1 MRFSLRCWLQIHT
14 LVALATVSG
23 CRAER
28 TQIVVLVDTDY
39 AVPAGIGSIRVSVV
53 RDGAESVRAIPLSG
67 LAEEGCSDVAGA
79 GRFCVPLSFLLV
91 PDSRT
96 SSDSPVEVRIDGVVG
111 ADAIAGRSLVN
122 RRARLPFSIGQT
134 LRLPMFLS
142 RTCEAVQCA
151 ADETCVEGGRCVAV
165 DQPPGVSVIDPRTGA
180 VLDAGSQDAGL
191 DRDAMDGTITAVDT
205 GADERDASVDGDASD
220 RADVASGASP
230 CATRTCAAIDSITAG
245 SDFSCVR
252 YTRGAV
258 ACWGANDVGQLGR
271 GTLEPRAADG
281 SGGSSVVEF
290 VAGVSDARELAAGDA
305 HACVSWMN
313 TGDRGLSCWGRNARG
328 SLGVGAVEG
337 AVARASI
344 VQGFEAH
351 VLPSGLALGQDVT
364 YATASGSVYAWGDN
378 ASATIGFSA
387 PATVTRATPFPMVNR
402 WQSASARGRGV
413 CWRDPPTTVCVG
425 SNEGQRFGDSA
436 SASGVVARPTAL
448 APRFRMDS
456 LAVGRSFACAL
467 TGGAVSCWGE
477 NRASGVL
484 GRVPS
489 AADPVLL
496 TEPTA
501 VPLPTSIR
509 AIAVGD
515 DFVLALSGTD
525 RLFCWGSNA
534 EGACATG
541 VQRADGA
548 VEPATVTAHEIVLPP
563 GFSRPIREVVAGDG
577 HACALAA
584 DRLPWCWGR
593 NGNAQVAV
601 RVSADPRSRA
611 VVTPQPVFAPTL

>member
-1 MRFSLRCWLQIHT
+1 MRFALRRLLQIHA
-14 LVALATVSG
+14 LVASVSG

-39 AVPAGIGSIRVSVV
+39 AVPAGIGSIRVSVT
-53 RDGAESVRAIPLSG
+53 RDGAETVRAITLDG
-67 LAEEGCSDVAGA
+67 LAAEGCRDVAGG
-79 GRFCVPLSFLLV
+79 GRFCVPLSFLVV

-96 SSDSPVEVRIDGVVG
+96 SSESPVEVRIDGVVG
-111 ADAIAGRSLVN
+111 ADALAGRALVQ
-122 RRARLPFSIGQT
+122 RRARLPFAAGQT

-165 DQPPGVSVIDPRTGA
+165 DQPPGVIVIDPRTGVA
-180 VLDAGSQDAGL
+180 LDAAVSDAGI
-191 DRDAMDGTITAVDT
+191 DRESIDVRMIAADGGSPARDAIADGPAT
-205 GADERDASVDGDASD
+205 D
-220 RADVASGASP
+220 RAEVDASGASP
-230 CATRTCAAIDSITAG
+230 CATRACAAIDSITAG
-245 SDFSCVR
+245 RDFNCVR

-271 GTLEPRAADG
+271 GTLDPRAADG
-281 SGGSSVVEF
+281 AGGSSSVEF
-290 VAGVSDARELAAGDA
+290 VGAVTDARELAAGDG
-305 HACVSWMN
+305 HACVSWMSG
-313 TGDRGLSCWGRNARG
+313 GDRGLSCWGRNVRG
-328 SLGVGAVEG
+328 SLGVASLET
-337 AVARASI
+337 AVARASA

-378 ASATIGFSA
+378 ASETIGFSA
-387 PATVTRATPFPMVNR
+387 PATVSRATQFPMVNR
-402 WQSASARGRGV
+402 WQFASARGRGV
-413 CWRDPPTTVCVG
+413 CWRDPPTTMCVG
-425 SNEGQRFGDSA
+425 SNEGQRFGGSA
-436 SASGVVARPTAL
+436 SASGVVGRPTAL
-448 APRFRMDS
+448 GPRFRADS
-456 LAVGRSFACAL
+456 IAVGRSFACAIN
-467 TGGAVSCWGE
+467 GGAVSCWGE

-484 GRVPS
+484 GRAPT
-489 AADPVLL
+489 AADPALIA
-496 TEPTA
+496 EPTL

-509 AIAVGD
+509 ALAVGD

-541 VQRADGA
+541 AQREDGA

-593 NGNAQVAV
+593 NRNAQAAV
-601 RVSADPRSRA
+601 RVTADRRSRT
-611 VVTPQPVFAPTL
+611 VVTPQPVFAPAL

>member
-1 MRFSLRCWLQIHT
+1 
-14 LVALATVSG
+14 
-23 CRAER
+23 
-28 TQIVVLVDTDY
+28 
-39 AVPAGIGSIRVSVV
+39 
-53 RDGAESVRAIPLSG
+53 
-67 LAEEGCSDVAGA
+67 
-79 GRFCVPLSFLLV
+79 
-91 PDSRT
+91 
-96 SSDSPVEVRIDGVVG
+96 
-111 ADAIAGRSLVN
+111 
-122 RRARLPFSIGQT
+122 
-134 LRLPMFLS
+134 MFLS

-165 DQPPGVSVIDPRTGA
+165 DQPPGVIVIDPRTGVA
-180 VLDAGSQDAGL
+180 LDAGSHDAGL
-191 DRDAMDGTITAVDT
+191 DRDAMDATITAADT
-205 GADERDASVDGDASD
+205 GAADRDASVDGDASDRADVAASD

-245 SDFSCVR
+245 GDFSCVR
-252 YTRGAV
+252 YMRGAV

-290 VAGVSDARELAAGDA
+290 VGGVSEARELAAGDA
-305 HACVSWMN
+305 HACASWMSA
-313 TGDRGLSCWGRNARG
+313 GDRGLSCWGRNARG
-328 SLGVGAVEG
+328 SLGVGAVEN
-337 AVARASI
+337 AVSRASA

-351 VLPSGLALGQDVT
+351 VLPSSLALGQDVT
-364 YATASGSVYAWGDN
+364 YASAPGSVYAWGDN

-387 PATVTRATPFPMVNR
+387 PATLTRATPFPMVNR

-467 TGGAVSCWGE
+467 NGGAVSCWGE

-484 GRVPS
+484 GRVPR

-501 VPLPTSIR
+501 VSLPTSIR

-515 DFVLALSGTD
+515 DFVLALSRTD

-541 VQRADGA
+541 AQREDGA

-593 NGNAQVAV
+593 NRNAQAAV
-601 RVSADPRSRA
+601 RVTADRRSRT
-611 VVTPQPVFAPTL
+611 VVTPQPVFAPAL